1 MNIRFNRILI
11 IRLSAVG
18 DVINTLPVLKA
29 LRDNFPKSLIAW
41 VVEDRAK
48 DILLHRPDLDKVFV
62 FERQRWSAHLRP
74 DKGLIRTLQET
85 DRFIRSIR
93 DMHFDIVLD
102 LQGNLKSGLVTYL
115 SKAPVRV
122 GFNRGISKE
131 LNHLFA
137 NYRVN
142 LDHQHINRV
151 EKNLM
156 MLKQL
161 GLPSGGGT
169 DRERGQP
176 AIHIPAEDE
185 VPVERF
191 LKEEGLA
198 NFIVF
203 HPGTS
208 DFGVYKRWS
217 LANYASLGDRLLKMH
232 EDLNILLTWGP
243 AERDMVEEIAQK
255 MGGKKPVLACETGSL
270 TQLAVLLKRARLF
283 VGSDSAPLHLASF
296 LRVPTVALFGPKDP
310 VIYGP
315 YYNHHSI
322 LIRKDIP
329 CSPCQRRTC
338 PYPDCMHLIT
348 VEEVFQAVQRLLNG
362 N

>member
-1 MNIRFNRILI
+1 MFVNIRFNRILI

-18 DVINTLPVLKA
+18 DVINTLPVLAA
-29 LRDNFPKSLIAW
+29 LRNNFPKSLIAW

-48 DILLHRPDLDKVFV
+48 DILWHRPDLDKVFV

-74 DKGLIRTLQET
+74 DKGLIKTLKET

-122 GFNRGISKE
+122 GFDHGISKE
-131 LNHLFA
+131 LNHLFT

-169 DRERGQP
+169 DRERGHP
-176 AIHIPAEDE
+176 A
-185 VPVERF
+185 
-191 LKEEGLA
+191 
-198 NFIVF
+198 
-203 HPGTS
+203 
-208 DFGVYKRWS
+208 
-217 LANYASLGDRLLKMH
+217 
-232 EDLNILLTWGP
+232 
-243 AERDMVEEIAQK
+243 
-255 MGGKKPVLACETGSL
+255 
-270 TQLAVLLKRARLF
+270 
-283 VGSDSAPLHLASF
+283 
-296 LRVPTVALFGPKDP
+296 
-310 VIYGP
+310 
-315 YYNHHSI
+315 
-322 LIRKDIP
+322 
-329 CSPCQRRTC
+329 
-338 PYPDCMHLIT
+338 
-348 VEEVFQAVQRLLNG
+348 
-362 N
+362 